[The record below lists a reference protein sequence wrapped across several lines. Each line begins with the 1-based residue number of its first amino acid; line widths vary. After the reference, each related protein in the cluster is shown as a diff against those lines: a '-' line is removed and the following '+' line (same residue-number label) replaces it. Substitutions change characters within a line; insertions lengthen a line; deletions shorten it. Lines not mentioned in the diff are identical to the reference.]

1 MAERYTKLYTLES
14 ALYAEGAPVIIAAGA
29 LLDDSVTRRTLV
41 QLKFKSV
48 SDREISAVRVTVTPG
63 AQAGQELGGVEYQY
77 TGLSAARDDEFGQ
90 KAAILMP
97 EGGALR

>member
-41 QLKFKSV
+41 QLKF
-48 SDREISAVRVTVTPG
+48 ISLLRVIG
-63 AQAGQELGGVEYQY
+63 YLK
-77 TGLSAARDDEFGQ
+77 R
-90 KAAILMP
+90 
-97 EGGALR
+97 